1 MEGKYYTA
9 ERNVQILIYLLK
21 AHGIKRVIASP
32 GTTNITFV
40 ASIQQDPFFELFSCV
55 DERSAAYMACGM
67 AEESGEPV
75 VITCT
80 GATASRNYLPGL
92 TEAYYRKLPVLAVT
106 ATQDISKIGHL
117 VPQVIDRRQPLND
130 VVLMSEHINLVH
142 NMSEEDDV
150 VVKINRALLEL
161 RHRGGGPVHINLTT
175 AYSRDFSVKTLPDAR
190 IIRRICIND
199 KELPEIPDNSK
210 VGVFIG
216 SHREF
221 TEELAQ
227 IVDKFCGIHNAVVF
241 CDHTSGYHGHFG
253 VMSSIV
259 NSQDQVYS
267 SLNDIDVL
275 IHIGEVSGD
284 YPNERIRPKTVW
296 RVSEDGELRDRFHKL
311 NYVFEMDELS
321 FFSKYSVGDTFDDS
335 FYKEW
340 KETVANVRSLIPEL
354 PFSNIWVAQNLA
366 PMIPDNSVVHLGIL
380 NTLRSW
386 NLFDLSPTVHA
397 ASNTGG
403 FGIDG
408 DVSTLIGASLSSPDR
423 LHFMFVGDLAFFYD
437 LNILGNRHIGNN
449 VRILLV
455 NNGKG
460 TEFRMFNHPGAQFE
474 DDADEYIAA
483 AKHFGNKSSDLVKHL
498 AEDLGFMYLNAEN
511 KRDFLSVLPQFT
523 DCSTEEK
530 PILFEVFTDSKKESD
545 ALYKIHNIIEG
556 DVANKQAGCQFLKN
570 AVKKV
575 IGIKGQEIVRI
586 LRQ

>member
-40 ASIQQDPFFELFSCV
+40 ASIQQDPFFEMFSCV

-142 NMSEEDDV
+142 NMSEEDDA

-175 AYSRDFSVKTLPDAR
+175 AYSRDFSIKALPDAR
-190 IIRRICIND
+190 IVRRICIND
-199 KELPEIPDNSK
+199 KEFPKIPDNSK

-221 TEELAQ
+221 TEELTQ

-253 VMSSIV
+253 VVSSIV

-267 SLNDIDVL
+267 SLNDIEVL

-296 RVSEDGELRDRFHKL
+296 RVSEDGELRDKFHKL
-311 NYVFEMDELS
+311 SYVFEMDELS
-321 FFSKYSVGDTFDDS
+321 FFVKYSDGDIFDDS

-340 KETVANVRSLIPEL
+340 KEAVANVRSLIPEL

-366 PMIPDNSVVHLGIL
+366 PVIPDNSVVHLGIL

-386 NLFDLSPTVHA
+386 NLFDLSPTVHVS
-397 ASNTGG
+397 SNTGG

-408 DVSTLIGASLSSPDR
+408 DVSSFIGASLSSPDR

-437 LNILGNRHIGNN
+437 LNILGNRHIGSN

-474 DDADEYIAA
+474 DEADEYIAA
-483 AKHFGNKSSDLVKHL
+483 ARHFGNQSKNLVKHI
-498 AEDLGFMYLNAEN
+498 AEDLGFNYLKAEN
-511 KRDFLSVLPQFT
+511 KQDFLAVLPQFT
-523 DCSTEEK
+523 YCSTEDR
-530 PILFEVFTDSKKESD
+530 PIMFEVFTNSEDESD
-545 ALYKIHNIIEG
+545 ALYKMHNIIEG
-556 DVANKQAGCQFLKN
+556 EVANEQTRCQLLKKT
-570 AVKKV
+570 VKKV

-586 LRQ
+586 LKQ